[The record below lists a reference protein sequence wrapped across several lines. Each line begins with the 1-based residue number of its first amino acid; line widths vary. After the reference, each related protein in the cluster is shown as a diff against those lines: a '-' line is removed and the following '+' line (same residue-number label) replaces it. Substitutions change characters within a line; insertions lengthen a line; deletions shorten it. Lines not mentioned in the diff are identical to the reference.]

1 MILFNGVLENLSP
14 VRTAEMGRP
23 DGEIS
28 FPIVSIANSFVDYG
42 FVDYGMVSF
51 CTGAAAIF

>member
-1 MILFNGVLENLSP
+1 MILFNVVLENMSP
-14 VRTAEMGRP
+14 VREAEMGRP

-28 FPIVSIANSFVDYG
+28 FPIISITNSFVDYG
-42 FVDYGMVSF
+42 TVSF